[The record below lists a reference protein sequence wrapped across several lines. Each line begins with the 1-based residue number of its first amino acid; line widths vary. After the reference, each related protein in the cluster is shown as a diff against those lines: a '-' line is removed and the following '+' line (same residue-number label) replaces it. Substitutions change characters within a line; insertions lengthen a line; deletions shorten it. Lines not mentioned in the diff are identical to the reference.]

1 MFDNLKKTDFLK
13 QVATQPGSLNLFKSY
28 HCSII
33 LSSGIFPRFNITTT
47 TKKCSGKEIKL
58 GV

>member
-1 MFDNLKKTDFLK
+1 MFDNRKKIDFWK
-13 QVATQPGSLNLFKSY
+13 QEVATQPGSLNLFKPY

-33 LSSGIFPRFNITTT
+33 LSSGIFLRFNIMK
-47 TKKCSGKEIKL
+47 KKCSGKEIKL

>member
-1 MFDNLKKTDFLK
+1 MFDNLKKIDFWK
-13 QVATQPGSLNLFKSY
+13 QVATWPGSLNLFKSY

-47 TKKCSGKEIKL
+47 KKCSGKEIKL